1 MNSDYISKRPNSNT
15 ICLRKMEDTTMRL
28 CHKTWTVDV
37 ESLDNSEYEI
47 TRYEESWK
55 CTRYYTDTNS
65 FKTPR
70 KLSKESFDL
79 TECLKCVGFPMSM
92 DNLSMLADIIGIQL
106 YSVTAHDEYRSPM
119 RVENVYVQY
128 FSVGKIYRDEGKIYR
143 DEKQSIVAM
152 NQPSIIK
159 FIKNMDDHIG
169 YINDPDDSKVDSF
182 AKLAVKRF
190 YKLIQNSN
198 IINDHHCYIFI
209 DDLNDPNPDRVQI
222 NDNYSPYTNMNSQNS
237 SAMDTADT

>member
-1 MNSDYISKRPNSNT
+1 MDSEYIQKRPNSNT

-47 TRYEESWK
+47 TRYERSWK

-70 KLSKESFDL
+70 KLYKESFDL
-79 TECLKCVGFPMSM
+79 TECLKRVGFPMTM

-106 YSVTAHDEYRSPM
+106 YSVTAHEEFRSPLS
-119 RVENVYVQY
+119 EGNVYVQY
-128 FSVGKIYRDEGKIYR
+128 FSVGKIHR

-159 FIKNMDDHIG
+159 FIEDMDEHVA
-169 YINDPDDSKVDSF
+169 YINDPDNSKVSNMM
-182 AKLAVKRF
+182 KLAVKRF
-190 YKLIQNSN
+190 YKLMQNSN

-209 DDLNDPNPDRVQI
+209 DDANDPNPDRVQI

-237 SAMDTADT
+237 SAVDTSDT

>member
-1 MNSDYISKRPNSNT
+1 MDSEYIQKRPNSNT

-47 TRYEESWK
+47 TRYERSWK

-70 KLSKESFDL
+70 KLYKESFDL
-79 TECLKCVGFPMSM
+79 TECLKRVGFPMTM

-106 YSVTAHDEYRSPM
+106 YSVTAHEEFRSPLS
-119 RVENVYVQY
+119 EGNVYVQY
-128 FSVGKIYRDEGKIYR
+128 FSVGKIHR

-159 FIKNMDDHIG
+159 FIEDMDEHVA
-169 YINDPDDSKVDSF
+169 YINDPDNSKVSNMM
-182 AKLAVKRF
+182 KLAVKRF
-190 YKLIQNSN
+190 YKLMQNSN

-209 DDLNDPNPDRVQI
+209 DDANDPNPDRISI
-222 NDNYSPYTNMNSQNS
+222 NDNYSPYTNMNS
-237 SAMDTADT
+237 

>member
-79 TECLKCVGFPMSM
+79 TECLKCVGFPMTM

-106 YSVTAHDEYRSPM
+106 YSVTAHDKYRLPASGCDG
-119 RVENVYVQY
+119 NVYCQ
-128 FSVGKIYRDEGKIYR
+128 FHSVSKIHRNEIGMATTLRPADIKL
-143 DEKQSIVAM
+143 
-152 NQPSIIK
+152 II
-159 FIKNMDDHIG
+159 NMDDHIA
-169 YINDPDDSKVDSF
+169 YINDPNESPISIVV
-182 AKLAVKRF
+182 KLAVKRF
-190 YKLIQNSN
+190 YKLMQNSN
-198 IINDHHCYIFI
+198 IINDHQCYIFI

-237 SAMDTADT
+237 SAVDTSDT

>member
-1 MNSDYISKRPNSNT
+1 
-15 ICLRKMEDTTMRL
+15 MRL

-47 TRYEESWK
+47 TRYERSWK

-70 KLSKESFDL
+70 KLYKESFDL
-79 TECLKCVGFPMSM
+79 TECLKCVGFPMTM

-106 YSVTAHDEYRSPM
+106 YSVTAHEEFRSPM

-128 FSVGKIYRDEGKIYR
+128 LSVGKIYR
-143 DEKQSIVAM
+143 DEKQSIAAM

-159 FIKNMDDHIG
+159 FIKSVDEHIG
-169 YINDPDDSKVDSF
+169 YINDPDDSKVTNF

-190 YKLIQNSN
+190 YKLMQNSN

-209 DDLNDPNPDRVQI
+209 DDTNDPHPDRVQI
-222 NDNYSPYTNMNSQNS
+222 NDNYSPYTYMNSQNS
-237 SAMDTADT
+237 SAVDTSDT

>member
-1 MNSDYISKRPNSNT
+1 MDSEYIQKRPNSNT

-47 TRYEESWK
+47 TRYERSWK

-70 KLSKESFDL
+70 KLYKESFDL
-79 TECLKCVGFPMSM
+79 TECLKCVGFPMTM

-106 YSVTAHDEYRSPM
+106 YSVTAHEEFRSPLS
-119 RVENVYVQY
+119 EGNVYVQY
-128 FSVGKIYRDEGKIYR
+128 FSVGKIHR

-159 FIKNMDDHIG
+159 FIENMDEHVA
-169 YINDPDDSKVDSF
+169 YINDPDNSKVSNMM
-182 AKLAVKRF
+182 KLAVKRF
-190 YKLIQNSN
+190 YKLMQNSN

-209 DDLNDPNPDRVQI
+209 DDANDPNPDRVQI

-237 SAMDTADT
+237 SAVDTSDT

>member
-1 MNSDYISKRPNSNT
+1 MDSEYIQKRPNSNT

-47 TRYEESWK
+47 TRYERSWK

-70 KLSKESFDL
+70 KLYKESFDL
-79 TECLKCVGFPMSM
+79 TECLKCVGFPMTM

-106 YSVTAHDEYRSPM
+106 YSVTAHEEFRSPLS
-119 RVENVYVQY
+119 EGNVYVQY
-128 FSVGKIYRDEGKIYR
+128 FSVGKIYRDEKL
-143 DEKQSIVAM
+143 SVAKM

-159 FIKNMDDHIG
+159 FIENMDDHIG
-169 YINDPDDSKVDSF
+169 YINDPNDSKVSNMT
-182 AKLAVKRF
+182 KLAVKRF
-190 YKLIQNSN
+190 YKLMQNSN
-198 IINDHHCYIFI
+198 IINDYHCYIFI
-209 DDLNDPNPDRVQI
+209 DDANDPNPDRVQI
-222 NDNYSPYTNMNSQNS
+222 NDNYSPYTYMNSQNS
-237 SAMDTADT
+237 SAVDTSDT

>member
-1 MNSDYISKRPNSNT
+1 MNSDYISKRPNLNT

-47 TRYEESWK
+47 TRYEESWR

-79 TECLKCVGFPMSM
+79 TECLKFVGFPMTM

-106 YSVTAHDEYRSPM
+106 YSVTAHEEFRSPLS
-119 RVENVYVQY
+119 EGNVYVQY
-128 FSVGKIYRDEGKIYR
+128 FSVGKIYR

-169 YINDPDDSKVDSF
+169 YINDPADSKVTNF

-190 YKLIQNSN
+190 YKLMQNSN
-198 IINDHHCYIFI
+198 IFNDYHCYIFI
-209 DDLNDPNPDRVQI
+209 DDTNDPNPDRIFI

-237 SAMDTADT
+237 SAVDTSDT

>member
-1 MNSDYISKRPNSNT
+1 MDSEYIQKRPNSNT

-47 TRYEESWK
+47 TRYEKSWK

-70 KLSKESFDL
+70 KLYKESFDL
-79 TECLKCVGFPMSM
+79 TECLKRVGFPMTM

-106 YSVTAHDEYRSPM
+106 YSVTAHEEFRSPLS
-119 RVENVYVQY
+119 EGNVYVQY
-128 FSVGKIYRDEGKIYR
+128 FSVGKIHR

-159 FIKNMDDHIG
+159 FIENMDEHVA
-169 YINDPDDSKVDSF
+169 YINDPDNSKVSNMM
-182 AKLAVKRF
+182 KLAVKRF
-190 YKLIQNSN
+190 YKLMQNSN

-209 DDLNDPNPDRVQI
+209 DDANDPNPDRVQI
-222 NDNYSPYTNMNSQNS
+222 NDNYSPYTYMNSQNS
-237 SAMDTADT
+237 SAVDTSDT

>member
-15 ICLRKMEDTTMRL
+15 ICPRKMEDTTMRL
-28 CHKTWTVDV
+28 CHKTWTVDI

-55 CTRYYTDTNS
+55 CTRYFTDTNS

-79 TECLKCVGFPMSM
+79 TECLKCVGFSMTM

-106 YSVTAHDEYRSPM
+106 YSVTAHEEFPSPLS
-119 RVENVYVQY
+119 EGNVYVQY
-128 FSVGKIYRDEGKIYR
+128 FSVGKIYRDEKL
-143 DEKQSIVAM
+143 SVAKM

-159 FIKNMDDHIG
+159 FIKDMDTHIG
-169 YINDPDDSKVDSF
+169 YINDPIDSKGSDII
-182 AKLAVKRF
+182 KLAVKRF

-209 DDLNDPNPDRVQI
+209 DNMNDPNPDRVQI
-222 NDNYSPYTNMNSQNS
+222 NDNYSPYTYMNSQNS
-237 SAMDTADT
+237 SAVDTSNT

>member
-1 MNSDYISKRPNSNT
+1 
-15 ICLRKMEDTTMRL
+15 MRL

-70 KLSKESFDL
+70 KLYKESFDL
-79 TECLKCVGFPMSM
+79 TECLKYVGFPMTM

-106 YSVTAHDEYRSPM
+106 YSVTAHEEFHSPLS
-119 RVENVYVQY
+119 EGNVYVQY
-128 FSVGKIYRDEGKIYR
+128 FSVGKIYRDEKL
-143 DEKQSIVAM
+143 SVAKM

-159 FIKNMDDHIG
+159 FIENMDDHIG
-169 YINDPDDSKVDSF
+169 YINDPNYSKVSNMT
-182 AKLAVKRF
+182 KLAVKRF
-190 YKLIQNSN
+190 YKLMQNSN
-198 IINDHHCYIFI
+198 IINDHQCYIFI
-209 DDLNDPNPDRVQI
+209 DDTNDPNPDRIFI
-222 NDNYSPYTNMNSQNS
+222 NDNYSPYTNMDSQNS
-237 SAMDTADT
+237 SAMDTSDT

>member
-1 MNSDYISKRPNSNT
+1 MNSDYISKRPNLNT

-47 TRYEESWK
+47 TRYEESWR

-79 TECLKCVGFPMSM
+79 TECLKFVGFPMTM

-106 YSVTAHDEYRSPM
+106 YSVTAHEEFRSPLS
-119 RVENVYVQY
+119 EGNVYVQY
-128 FSVGKIYRDEGKIYR
+128 FSVGKIYR

-169 YINDPDDSKVDSF
+169 YINDPADSKVTNF

-190 YKLIQNSN
+190 YKLMQNSN
-198 IINDHHCYIFI
+198 IINDYHCYIFI
-209 DDLNDPNPDRVQI
+209 DDTNDPNPDRIFI

-237 SAMDTADT
+237 SAVDTSDT